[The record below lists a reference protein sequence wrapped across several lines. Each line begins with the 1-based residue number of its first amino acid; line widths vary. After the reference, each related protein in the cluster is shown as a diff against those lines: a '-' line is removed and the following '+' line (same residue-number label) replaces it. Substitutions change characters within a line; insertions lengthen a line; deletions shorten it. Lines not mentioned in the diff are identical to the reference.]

1 MLQLIKKLWKLLPVS
16 LRAFVAA
23 LRIYVLSIKTGV
35 PINPQESLLFQ
46 YFKGLPRHADMPG
59 NVLLVQ
65 CVEDIYYF
73 GLFGQMVS
81 SLREQHPIRVEQFVL
96 RSLNLGESKSVREF
110 IFSRLMNAI
119 HNRKWT
125 GLYNSFCDGI
135 AYCSTSF
142 HPVYDLADIYRA
154 WICWR
159 SLNDRKALID
169 LEINNIAVGDLVND
183 SFLRFKPAPT
193 VDLQDF
199 YLFILLWQAHRD
211 IRRAEAYF
219 LRVKPKLFFT
229 SYTTYIQHGIAVRVA
244 LKHKVRVCSFGNHQ
258 EFAKELSITDW
269 VHTKNPDSYSKDF
282 LAVEAQ
288 EEKLNIAETGLMTR
302 LSGGVD
308 SATAYMKKSAYAESG
323 EAVPDVRGAAVIF
336 LHDFYD
342 SPHVYREMVFP
353 DFWEWVCFTIETFR
367 GANIPFFVK
376 SHPNQIDLSDGVL
389 NELKELYQDIQ
400 LIPSGITNK
409 QLAGAKMTC
418 AVTVYGTVAHEMAY
432 FGVPTIA
439 CARHPH
445 TSFDF
450 CRTARNREEYAKM
463 LCHYADIAF
472 DKAKMRR
479 QSLIFYY
486 MHNLN
491 LAEEEMSLRN
501 MAEKF
506 RTGCERFDGMNPDL
520 VVNHLEKISMLQ
532 GYKNQISKWLNAI

>member
-1 MLQLIKKLWKLLPVS
+1 MRKVIRRLRKLPS
-16 LRAFVAA
+16 FLRAHLLL
-23 LRIYVLSIKTGV
+23 LRAPLSID
-35 PINPQESLLFQ
+35 PQQSALFQ
-46 YFKGLPRHADMPG
+46 YFKAMPRRADMPG
-59 NVLLVQ
+59 SVVLVQ
-65 CVEDIYYF
+65 CVEDPFYF
-73 GLFGQMVS
+73 GLFGQIVS
-81 SLREQHPIRVEQFVL
+81 SLREQQPIRVEQFVL
-96 RSLNLGESKSVREF
+96 RSLNVGESKSIGIF
-110 IFSRLMNAI
+110 IRSRLVNALSN
-119 HNRKWT
+119 HKWT
-125 GLYNSFCDGI
+125 RLYNSFCDGV
-135 AYCSTSF
+135 AYRSTSF
-142 HPVYDLADIYRA
+142 RPIDDVIDFYRA
-154 WICWR
+154 WMCWR
-159 SLNDRKALID
+159 GLSSRQAFID
-169 LEINNIAVGDLVND
+169 LMIDGIAIGDLVND

-193 VDLQDF
+193 VDMKDS
-199 YLFILLWQAHRD
+199 YLFILIWQAHRD
-211 IRRAEAYF
+211 IRRADDYF
-219 LRVKPKLFFT
+219 SSVKPKLYLT
-229 SYTTYIQHGIAVRVA
+229 SYSTYIQHGIPVRVA
-244 LKHKVRVCSFGNHQ
+244 LKHKVRVYSFGNYQ
-258 EFAKELSITDW
+258 EFAKELSIADR
-269 VHTKNPDSYSKDF
+269 VHSRNPDNYAKDF
-282 LAVEAQ
+282 LAMDAQ
-288 EEKLNIAETGLMTR
+288 EEKLIIAETGLMTR

-400 LIPSGITNK
+400 MIPSGITNK